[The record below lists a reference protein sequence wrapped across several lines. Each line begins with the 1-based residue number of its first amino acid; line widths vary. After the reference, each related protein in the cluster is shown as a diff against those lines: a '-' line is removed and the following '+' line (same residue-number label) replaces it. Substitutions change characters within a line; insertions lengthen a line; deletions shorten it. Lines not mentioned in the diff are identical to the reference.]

1 MQLFGNSEWLILMT
15 AIIWA
20 CGDKQMEAIKRVRLS
35 EIAALITKGT
45 TPTTLG
51 YNFQE
56 DGVNFLKIECF
67 SEDGTYIKEKTA
79 HISEECHEK
88 LKRSKLRTGDILF
101 SIAGAIGRVA
111 VVTEEMLP
119 ANTNQALAI
128 IRVTRDDIYLP
139 YIKLILTSQIVKAQ
153 FERKK
158 QGVAQ
163 LNISLKDMNE
173 LEIPLP
179 EKSKQIEC
187 ASLLEK
193 ISGIITARQKQLQ
206 KLDDL
211 VKARFIELFGDPVR
225 NSMGLPTEPMTTVC
239 AIIDGDRGK
248 NYPKQDEFSD
258 TGYCLF
264 LNAKNVT
271 ATGFS
276 FESRMFIT
284 KEKDNALH
292 NGKLERGDVVLTTRG
307 TLGNL
312 AFYDDSVPFENVRI
326 NSGMV
331 ILRMNKSVMTEV
343 FFIEQFKLQL
353 QSIKGKIAS
362 GSAQPQLPISTMNKI
377 RILLAPMALQE
388 QFAAFVEQ
396 TDKSK
401 VAVQKALDEAQLL
414 FDSLMQ
420 KYFE

>member
-1 MQLFGNSEWLILMT
+1 MMEKIRL
-15 AIIWA
+15 
-20 CGDKQMEAIKRVRLS
+20 GD
-35 EIAALITKGT
+35 IATTITKGT
-45 TPTTLG
+45 TPTTIG
-51 YNFQE
+51 FPFVDRGINFVKIE
-56 DGVNFLKIECF
+56 SIDEAGNFLPDRF
-67 SEDGTYIKEKTA
+67 A
-79 HISEECHEK
+79 HITDECNRKLGRSILEEN
-88 LKRSKLRTGDILF
+88 DILF
-101 SIAGAIGRVA
+101 SIAGAIGRTAIVPKSI
-111 VVTEEMLP
+111 LP

-128 IRVTRDDIYLP
+128 IRIPSNAINL
-139 YIKLILTSQIVKAQ
+139 Q
-153 FERKK
+153 FVLYALQSRAVAEQSEKQK

-163 LNISLKDMNE
+163 LNLSLKSIADIQ
-173 LEIPLP
+173 IPLASS
-179 EKSKQIEC
+179 EKQAEIVRILAALDATIEQRKEQI
-187 ASLLEK
+187 
-193 ISGIITARQKQLQ
+193 
-206 KLDDL
+206 KLIDQL
-211 VKARFIELFGDPVR
+211 VKSRFIELFGDPVR

-276 FESRMFIT
+276 FENRMFIT

-331 ILRMNKSVMTEV
+331 ILRMKKSVMTEV
-343 FFIEQFKLQL
+343 FFMEQFKLQL

-362 GSAQPQLPISTMNKI
+362 GSAQPQLPISTMSKI

-401 VAVQKALDEAQLL
+401 YYS
-414 FDSLMQ
+414 SLSFRYCQAAANTYRQEWMTCRTSD
-420 KYFE
+420 F

>member
-1 MQLFGNSEWLILMT
+1 MARL
-15 AIIWA
+15 
-20 CGDKQMEAIKRVRLS
+20 GD
-35 EIAALITKGT
+35 IATVITKGT
-45 TPTTLG
+45 TPTSIG
-51 YNFQE
+51 FAFENDGINF
-56 DGVNFLKIECF
+56 VKIESVDENGNFIC
-67 SEDGTYIKEKTA
+67 EKFD
-79 HISEECHEK
+79 HISDECHEK
-88 LKRSKLRTGDILF
+88 LKRSQLQENDILF
-101 SIAGAIGRVA
+101 SIAGAIGRTA
-111 VVTEEMLP
+111 IVTKDILP

-128 IRVTRDDIYLP
+128 IRIPQGAINYSFLL
-139 YIKLILTSQIVKAQ
+139 YILQSSVVLEQAEK
-153 FERKK
+153 KK

-163 LNISLKDMNE
+163 LNLSLKDIGDFIIPD
-173 LEIPLP
+173 IPL
-179 EKSKQIEC
+179 EEQQCIVD
-187 ASLLEK
+187 SLDKVSNL
-193 ISGIITARQKQLQ
+193 ISLRKRQLS
-206 KLDDL
+206 KLDEL
-211 VKARFIELFGDPVR
+211 VKSRFIELFGDPVR

-271 ATGFS
+271 STGFS
-276 FESRMFIT
+276 FENRMFIT

-343 FFIEQFKLQL
+343 FFMEQFKLQL

-396 TDKSK
+396 TDKLK
-401 VAVQKALDEAQLL
+401 FEIQKSLEKLETLKKA
-414 FDSLMQ
+414 LMQ
-420 KYFE
+420 KYFG

>member
-1 MQLFGNSEWLILMT
+1 MNEFMRIGDICDILNGYAFKSSKYVADGIRVIRITNVQKGFVEDTNPQYYPVSEQREIEKYMLCEGDLLMSLTGNVGRVGLLSAEMLPAALNQRVACIRIRNPAVIYKPFLFHLLNSDYFENKCILASQGVAQKNMSTEWLKEYPIPSFSM
-15 AIIWA
+15 
-20 CGDKQMEAIKRVRLS
+20 DKQME
-35 EIAALITKGT
+35 IASI
-45 TPTTLG
+45 
-51 YNFQE
+51 F
-56 DGVNFLKIECF
+56 DKI
-67 SEDGTYIKEKTA
+67 
-79 HISEECHEK
+79 
-88 LKRSKLRTGDILF
+88 
-101 SIAGAIGRVA
+101 
-111 VVTEEMLP
+111 
-119 ANTNQALAI
+119 
-128 IRVTRDDIYLP
+128 
-139 YIKLILTSQIVKAQ
+139 
-153 FERKK
+153 
-158 QGVAQ
+158 
-163 LNISLKDMNE
+163 
-173 LEIPLP
+173 
-179 EKSKQIEC
+179 
-187 ASLLEK
+187 
-193 ISGIITARQKQLQ
+193 
-206 KLDDL
+206 DDL
-211 VKARFIELFGDPVR
+211 IARRKEQVRNMDQAVKSRFIELFGDPVS

-276 FESRMFIT
+276 FENRMFIT
-284 KEKDNALH
+284 KEKDDALH

-331 ILRMNKSVMTEV
+331 ILRMKKSVMTEV
-343 FFIEQFKLQL
+343 FFMEQFKLQL

-401 VAVQKALDEAQLL
+401 LCGKMEVAA
-414 FDSLMQ
+414 
-420 KYFE
+420 